1 MADVYDRWHLSRPR
15 PAALPCEHGTAK
27 SPKYPSADHGTGR
40 RWQVR
45 YRDSNGRQRKENFEK
60 KATADTRANS
70 VGAELD
76 RGAYVDPS
84 TAKITFRTYTEDWRS
99 TRVHDVVTAGRI
111 ERQMRLHVYP
121 VLGDRTMR
129 ELAARPS
136 LCQTWIAGLDM
147 APSSANQ
154 VINDVSA
161 VFTAAAVD
169 GLISRNPIRT
179 SSVRKP
185 TVTKVRPEPWSIEQL
200 VSMTE
205 ALAGRPGTA
214 RWSVVP
220 DLGTGTGGRQGE
232 LFGLDV
238 DESLDFLRRAVHIV
252 RQVRLVGTTPVFAPV
267 KNNKPHDAPLPD
279 SLALSLAKHIE
290 RYPPVPVTLPWKVPD
305 GKPVTYRLLLSTA
318 EGQAVTRDRFNR
330 VWHAALKR
338 AGIPV
343 TRRNG
348 MHVLRH
354 TAASTWL
361 EGGVSITTVADALGD
376 TVATV
381 SNTYAHKLPAGPELA
396 RKVMN
401 EFLSRTRSALG
412 VPSRESS

>member
-1 MADVYDRWHLSRPR
+1 MADVYDRWHLSRP
-15 PAALPCEHGTAK
+15 PKGLAPCSHGTAAT
-27 SPKYPSADHGTGR
+27 PKYPSTDHGEGK

-45 YRDSNGRQRKENFEK
+45 YRDAGGRQRKENFDK
-60 KATADTRANS
+60 KTTADTRANA
-70 VGAELD
+70 VGSELD
-76 RGAYVDPS
+76 RGTYVDPA
-84 TAKITFRTYTEDWRS
+84 TAKISFRAYTEDWRS
-99 TRVHDVVTAGRI
+99 TRVHDVNTAARI

-121 VLGDRTMR
+121 ALGDRTMR

-136 LCQTWIAGLDM
+136 LCQTWISGLTL

-161 VFTAAAVD
+161 VFTAAAAD

-185 TVTKVRPEPWSIEQL
+185 TVTKVRPEPWSLEQL
-200 VSMTE
+200 VAMTE
-205 ALAGRPGTA
+205 ALAGRPDTA

-220 DLGTGTGGRQGE
+220 DLGAGTGGRQGE
-232 LFGLDV
+232 LFGVDV

-252 RQVRLVGTTPVFAPV
+252 RQIKIVGSTPVFAPV

-279 SLALSLAKHIE
+279 ALAAALSEHIRE
-290 RYPPVPVTLPWKVPD
+290 YPPVPVTLPWKEPD
-305 GKPVTYRLLLSTA
+305 GKPVTYRLLLTTA
-318 EGQAVTRDRFNR
+318 QGGAVTRDRFNR
-330 VWHAALKR
+330 AWHAALKR

-343 TRRNG
+343 HRRNG

-381 SNTYAHKLPAGPELA
+381 SATYAHKLPSGPELA

-401 EFLSRTRSALG
+401 EFLSGQRSALD
-412 VPSRESS
+412 VPSRESV